1 MSLTKISTVVGGA
14 LVLGGA
20 AVAGLSMS
28 AQAAEAPATSAAS
41 TASTQA
47 QASSTTSTGTATNEV
62 TKALDAA
69 AIQEYGTPARESLA
83 YLAAADPANDL
94 YLRCIADRTASAT
107 TGSATTESSTSNGTT
122 TTKTTDSS
130 SLTRPAT
137 AAETAVGEQS
147 EAFCAPLEPAP
158 PWELDRSNPEAAA
171 FAADV
176 VERLTA
182 AGVTEAAVAP
192 DDGGDRVGIEFGGAG
207 NDASSISKGM
217 ELLPSVALEVARG

>member
-28 AQAAEAPATSAAS
+28 AQAAEAPATSATSATS
-41 TASTQA
+41 AASTQA
-47 QASSTTSTGTATNEV
+47 QVSSTTSAGTAANEV
-62 TKALDAA
+62 TTALDAA
-69 AIQEYGTPARESLA
+69 AVQEYGTPARESLA

-94 YLRCIADRTASAT
+94 YLRCIADRTGPAAT
-107 TGSATTESSTSNGTT
+107 TSTGTATTE
-122 TTKTTDSS
+122 TTDSS

-137 AAETAVGEQS
+137 AAETAVGEQA

-158 PWELDRSNPEAAA
+158 PWELDRSNPEAAT

-176 VERLTA
+176 VDRLEA
-182 AGVTEAAVAP
+182 AGVTEVAVAP
-192 DDGGDRVGIEFGGAG
+192 DDGGDRVGIEFGGAA

-217 ELLPSVALEVARG
+217 ELLPSIALEVARG

>member
-41 TASTQA
+41 TQA
-47 QASSTTSTGTATNEV
+47 QVSSTTSTGTAADEV

-69 AIQEYGTPARESLA
+69 AIQEYGTPAMESLA
-83 YLAAADPANDL
+83 YLAAADPADDL
-94 YLRCIADRTASAT
+94 YLRCIADRTESAT
-107 TGSATTESSTSNGTT
+107 STGTT
-122 TTKTTDSS
+122 TTETADAS

-137 AAETAVGEQS
+137 EAETAVGEQA

-158 PWELDRSNPEAAA
+158 PWELDRSNPEAPA
-171 FAADV
+171 FAAEV
-176 VERLTA
+176 VERLKA
-182 AGVTEAAVAP
+182 AGVTEVAVAA
-192 DDGGDRVGIEFGGAG
+192 DDGGDRVGVEFGGTG
-207 NDASSISKGM
+207 NDASSISKGT
-217 ELLPSVALEVARG
+217 ELLPSVALEVAQG

>member
-41 TASTQA
+41 TTSATAAASTQA
-47 QASSTTSTGTATNEV
+47 QASSTASTGTAANEV
-62 TKALDAA
+62 TEALDAA

-94 YLRCIADRTASAT
+94 YLRCIADRTVSAT
-107 TGSATTESSTSNGTT
+107 GTT
-122 TTKTTDSS
+122 TTVTVDSS

-137 AAETAVGEQS
+137 AAETAVGEQA

-158 PWELDRSNPEAAA
+158 PWELDHSNPEAAT

-176 VERLTA
+176 VERLKA
-182 AGVTEAAVAP
+182 AGVTEVAVAP
-192 DDGGDRVGIEFGGAG
+192 DDGRDRVGIEFGGAG

-217 ELLPSVALEVARG
+217 ELLPSVALEVAKG

>member
-1 MSLTKISTVVGGA
+1 MSLTKISAVVGGA

-41 TASTQA
+41 TGAQA
-47 QASSTTSTGTATNEV
+47 QVSSTTSTGTAANEV

-94 YLRCIADRTASAT
+94 YLRCIADRTVSA
-107 TGSATTESSTSNGTT
+107 TGSATAITETA
-122 TTKTTDSS
+122 DSS

-137 AAETAVGEQS
+137 AAETAVGEQA

-158 PWELDRSNPEAAA
+158 PWELDRSNPEAPA
-171 FAADV
+171 FAAEV
-176 VERLTA
+176 VERLEA
-182 AGVTEAAVAP
+182 AGVTEVAVAP

-207 NDASSISKGM
+207 NDASSISKGT

>member
-1 MSLTKISTVVGGA
+1 MSLTKISAVVGGA

-28 AQAAEAPATSAAS
+28 AQAAEAPATGVTRASAEV
-41 TASTQA
+41 
-47 QASSTTSTGTATNEV
+47 SSTTTGAAADEV
-62 TKALDAA
+62 AKAVDAA
-69 AIQEYGTPARESLA
+69 VTSAIQEYGTPGRESLA

-94 YLRCIADRTASAT
+94 YLRCIADRTESAT
-107 TGSATTESSTSNGTT
+107 GTATTTGTT
-122 TTKTTDSS
+122 TTETTDSS

-137 AAETAVGEQS
+137 AAETAVGEQA

-158 PWELDRSNPEAAA
+158 PWELDRSNPEAPA
-171 FAADV
+171 FAAEV
-176 VERLTA
+176 VERLEA
-182 AGVTEAAVAP
+182 AGVTEVAVAP

>member
-1 MSLTKISTVVGGA
+1 MSLTKISAVVGGA

-28 AQAAEAPATSAAS
+28 AQAAEAPATDVTRASAEV
-41 TASTQA
+41 
-47 QASSTTSTGTATNEV
+47 SSTTSTGTAADEV

-94 YLRCIADRTASAT
+94 YLRCIADRTVSAT
-107 TGSATTESSTSNGTT
+107 GPATT
-122 TTKTTDSS
+122 TTETADSS

-137 AAETAVGEQS
+137 AAETAVGEQA

-158 PWELDRSNPEAAA
+158 PWELDRSNPEAPA
-171 FAADV
+171 FAAEV
-176 VERLTA
+176 VEGLEA
-182 AGVTEAAVAP
+182 AGVTEVAVAP
-192 DDGGDRVGIEFGGAG
+192 DDSGDRVGIEFGGAG

>member
-1 MSLTKISTVVGGA
+1 MSLTKISAVVVGA

-41 TASTQA
+41 TGAQA
-47 QASSTTSTGTATNEV
+47 QVSSTTSTGTAANEV

-83 YLAAADPANDL
+83 DLAAADPANDQ
-94 YLRCIADRTASAT
+94 YLRCIADRTVSA
-107 TGSATTESSTSNGTT
+107 TGSATAITETA
-122 TTKTTDSS
+122 DSS

-137 AAETAVGEQS
+137 AAETAVGEQA

-158 PWELDRSNPEAAA
+158 PWELDRSNPEAPA
-171 FAADV
+171 FAAEV
-176 VERLTA
+176 VERLEA
-182 AGVTEAAVAP
+182 AGVTEVAVAP

-207 NDASSISKGM
+207 NDASSISKGT
-217 ELLPSVALEVARG
+217 ELLRSVALEVARG